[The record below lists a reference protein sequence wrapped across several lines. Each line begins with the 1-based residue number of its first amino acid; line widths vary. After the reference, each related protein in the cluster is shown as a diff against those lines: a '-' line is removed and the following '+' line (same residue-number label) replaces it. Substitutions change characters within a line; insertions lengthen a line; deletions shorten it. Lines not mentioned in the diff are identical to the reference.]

1 MHKLT
6 KLPGERL
13 TPAPTT
19 LPLSQS
25 TPVLD
30 TFSLS
35 APSSPQDAQETG
47 LKKLRKRA
55 QSKFVTNVVAF
66 PLAQLRSPLQKQ
78 YKRST
83 NCAGEITETP
93 GKYTALYC
101 NCRWC
106 LVCSR
111 IRTGRLI
118 VGYLPAIQAMKEK
131 WFLTLSRPNVA
142 GPQLLDEIQYYL
154 KCARLIQRHLREKRK
169 LDFSSLRKIECTY
182 NEVVNTYHPHFHFI
196 FDSWEAG
203 NAFLQ
208 EWLARNPTAKLD
220 KGNQLKQAN
229 DRSVAEL
236 FKYFT
241 KVVSKSQSK
250 AANGIVTSDYRIHLE
265 ALDTMFQA
273 MAKVRTFQPCGV
285 IKAVSEDVE
294 PEQAVDSGREQVNH
308 WKWLRHDWV
317 NVETEAAL
325 TGFVPSEHQERISS
339 RVVYPVGVPAL
350 APTEVS
356 PFYVDKATGEVVPAE
371 LVDVQRMRNN
381 FQYAK
386 IYPIGAAEKPAKH
399 AVLRPLPP
407 CAYFCGPDSSVD
419 EAAAVSSVPVPAA
432 PEPPQ
437 MALFSTP
444 APGPGHGALRSTT
457 RPPGK
462 KLSPAIKK
470 AARPR
475 RVPAAPPAAHLV
487 GLPIDG
493 PSSLFP

>member
-1 MHKLT
+1 MSEST
-6 KLPGERL
+6 
-13 TPAPTT
+13 
-19 LPLSQS
+19 SQ
-25 TPVLD
+25 LD

-35 APSSPQDAQETG
+35 APSTSQEAQEKG

-118 VGYLPAIQAMKEK
+118 VGYLPAIEAMQEK

-154 KCARLIQRHLREKRK
+154 ATARLIQRHLREKRK
-169 LDFSSLRKIECTY
+169 LEFSSLRKIECTY
-182 NEVVNTYHPHFHFI
+182 NEAVNTYHPHFHFI
-196 FDSWEAG
+196 FDSEEAAQ
-203 NAFLQ
+203 AFLD
-208 EWLARNPTAKLD
+208 EWLSRNPTAKLD
-220 KGNQLKQAN
+220 KGNQLKKAN
-229 DRSVAEL
+229 DRAVAEL

-241 KVVSKSQSK
+241 KVVSKSQTK

-339 RVVYPVGVPAL
+339 RVVYPVGVPTL
-350 APTEVS
+350 APTDVT
-356 PFYVDKATGEVVPAE
+356 PYYVDKSTGEVIPAE

-381 FQYAK
+381 GQYAK
-386 IYPIGAAEKPAKH
+386 IYPITGPEKQAKH

-407 CAYFCGPDSSVD
+407 CAYFCGPDSSLD
-419 EAAAVSSVPVPAA
+419 DAAPISPVLTPAA
-432 PEPPQ
+432 PEVPQ
-437 MALFSTP
+437 MALFETP
-444 APGPGHGALRSTT
+444 APGPGHGALRGSV
-457 RPPGK
+457 RAPGK

-470 AARPR
+470 AGRPR
-475 RVPAAPPAAHLV
+475 GATAAPRVAHLV
-487 GLPIDG
+487 DVSTDAPTT
-493 PSSLFP
+493 LFP